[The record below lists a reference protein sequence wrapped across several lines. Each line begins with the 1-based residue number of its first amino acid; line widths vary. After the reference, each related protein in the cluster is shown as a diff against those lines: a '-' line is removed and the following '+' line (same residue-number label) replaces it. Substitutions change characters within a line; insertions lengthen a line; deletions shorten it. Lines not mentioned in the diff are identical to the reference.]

1 MLLIE
6 HVKFNAYRMYLQTSE
21 GAEKSATCE
30 VVNAKTTQ
38 IESFVMQE

>member
-6 HVKFNAYRMYLQTSE
+6 HVKLNAYRMYSQTSE
-21 GAEKSATCE
+21 EAEKSATCE

-38 IESFVMQE
+38 IESFVTRE